1 VTHFSFLGILIINA
15 YESQNFVEIPQHSA
29 LLTAVKQS
37 IFLVRE
43 FPLTCALGS
52 TSGRPT
58 NHTVMNSMIIAAP
71 LPKTSRKFMNV
82 LLFAAADIAAILIL
96 TFGLYLR
103 RHRRRDLA
111 VSYIGINI
119 GVFAVATA
127 LAGSTVSAGLGMG
140 LFGVLSII
148 RLRSTE
154 LEQHEIAYYFSALA
168 IGLITGMGPTPIWLP
183 LALVALI
190 LIAMLIAD
198 HSKVLP
204 TYRHQEVI
212 LDRAIAN
219 DAEMFA
225 HLSLLFGGATIHQA
239 VVQQLDLVNDKT
251 IVKVR
256 YSQANDALPTSAS
269 TRSVENHEVISEQAR

>member
-1 VTHFSFLGILIINA
+1 
-15 YESQNFVEIPQHSA
+15 
-29 LLTAVKQS
+29 
-37 IFLVRE
+37 
-43 FPLTCALGS
+43 
-52 TSGRPT
+52 
-58 NHTVMNSMIIAAP
+58 MNI
-71 LPKTSRKFMNV
+71 
-82 LLFAAADIAAILIL
+82 LLFAAVDIAAILIL

-183 LALVALI
+183 LALVGLI
-190 LIAMLIAD
+190 LVAMLVAD

-219 DAEMFA
+219 DDELNA
-225 HLSLLFGGATIHQA
+225 HLSLIFGGATIHQA
-239 VVQQLDLVNDKT
+239 VVQQLDLINDKT

-256 YSQANDALPTSAS
+256 FSQPTATMIESSAS
-269 TRSVENHEVISEQAR
+269 RTVENHEVITGQAR

>member
-1 VTHFSFLGILIINA
+1 
-15 YESQNFVEIPQHSA
+15 
-29 LLTAVKQS
+29 
-37 IFLVRE
+37 
-43 FPLTCALGS
+43 
-52 TSGRPT
+52 
-58 NHTVMNSMIIAAP
+58 
-71 LPKTSRKFMNV
+71 MNV
-82 LLFAAADIAAILIL
+82 LLFAAADIIAMLIL

-168 IGLITGMGPTPIWLP
+168 IGLITGMGPSPIWLS

-190 LIAMLIAD
+190 LVAMTIAD

-204 TYRHQEVI
+204 TYRHQEVVI
-212 LDRAIAN
+212 DRAIAN
-219 DAEMFA
+219 DDELFA
-225 HLSLLFGGATIHQA
+225 HLSMLFGGATIHQA

-256 YSQANDALPTSAS
+256 YAQAPSGFHNPAH
-269 TRSVENHEVISEQAR
+269 TRTVDNHEVIAEQSR

>member
-1 VTHFSFLGILIINA
+1 
-15 YESQNFVEIPQHSA
+15 
-29 LLTAVKQS
+29 
-37 IFLVRE
+37 
-43 FPLTCALGS
+43 
-52 TSGRPT
+52 
-58 NHTVMNSMIIAAP
+58 
-71 LPKTSRKFMNV
+71 MNV
-82 LLFAAADIAAILIL
+82 LLFAAVDIAAILIL

-168 IGLITGMGPTPIWLP
+168 IGLIAGMGPTPVWLP
-183 LALVALI
+183 ITLVALI
-190 LIAMLIAD
+190 LVAMLVAD

-204 TYRHQEVI
+204 SYRHQEVV
-212 LDRAIAN
+212 LDRAIADDDELN
-219 DAEMFA
+219 A
-225 HLSLLFGGATIHQA
+225 HLSMLFGGATIHQA
-239 VVQQLDLVNDKT
+239 VVQQLDLINDKT

-256 YSQANDALPTSAS
+256 YSRPSLSMIEPDSS
-269 TRSVENHEVISEQAR
+269 RSVENHEVITGQTR

>member
-1 VTHFSFLGILIINA
+1 
-15 YESQNFVEIPQHSA
+15 
-29 LLTAVKQS
+29 
-37 IFLVRE
+37 
-43 FPLTCALGS
+43 
-52 TSGRPT
+52 
-58 NHTVMNSMIIAAP
+58 MNI
-71 LPKTSRKFMNV
+71 
-82 LLFAAADIAAILIL
+82 LLFAAADVAAILIL

-127 LAGSTVSAGLGMG
+127 LAGSTVSVGLGMG

-183 LALVALI
+183 VALVGLI
-190 LIAMLIAD
+190 LIAMLVAD

-219 DAEMFA
+219 EDELHA
-225 HLSLLFGGATIHQA
+225 HLGLLLNGAVIHQA

-251 IVKVR
+251 TVKVR
-256 YSQANDALPTSAS
+256 FSAPRIGLIEQPS
-269 TRSVENHEVISEQAR
+269 SRTVENHEVIAGQTR

>member
-1 VTHFSFLGILIINA
+1 
-15 YESQNFVEIPQHSA
+15 
-29 LLTAVKQS
+29 
-37 IFLVRE
+37 
-43 FPLTCALGS
+43 
-52 TSGRPT
+52 
-58 NHTVMNSMIIAAP
+58 
-71 LPKTSRKFMNV
+71 MNV
-82 LLFAAADIAAILIL
+82 LLFAAVDIAAILIL

-168 IGLITGMGPTPIWLP
+168 IGLIAGMGPTPVWLP
-183 LALVALI
+183 ITLVALI
-190 LIAMLIAD
+190 LVAMLVAD

-204 TYRHQEVI
+204 SYRHQEVV
-212 LDRAIAN
+212 LDRAIADDDERN
-219 DAEMFA
+219 A
-225 HLSLLFGGATIHQA
+225 HLSMLFGGATIHQA
-239 VVQQLDLVNDKT
+239 VVQQLDLINDKT

-256 YSQANDALPTSAS
+256 YSRPSLSMIEPDSSRSA
-269 TRSVENHEVISEQAR
+269 ENHEVITGQTR